1 MQEKIQTKSIYKK
14 KQMLIILVI
23 VVALISLVAIF
34 GRYITNN
41 INNFFQ
47 RSSEFYF
54 ESDKLSESGTTLQVD
69 NWSGVDD
76 YIITVNM
83 NSRKNNIE
91 VATYDIPY
99 EISYSASDNII
110 CNLSKQEGIIYASNN
125 TDIFTLTITPN
136 AQFRNGDKVEVD
148 IEVKSTGEY
157 KKTLKGK
164 FILVV
169 GQENISYEIIDE
181 ENSPYLDLSITN
193 TLSYYTVRQAF
204 GNYNVGDRID
214 VDTYLSLSPENKNRC
229 YSGEVKIDFNPNEVL
244 LDMTSEIYNTAKDI
258 QTINLNGNTY
268 INSFVI
274 NIEAISSVDIR
285 FYKVDVNKNYTYPN
299 VNNTSIIKVTEK

>member
-54 ESDKLSESGTTLQVD
+54 ESDKLSEAGTTLQVD

-193 TLSYYTVRQAF
+193 TLSYYTVREAF
-204 GNYNVGDRID
+204 GNYNIGDRID
-214 VDTYLSLSPENKNRC
+214 VDTYLSLSEENKNRC
-229 YSGEVKIDFNPNEVL
+229 YSGEVTIEFNPQEVL
-244 LDMTSEIYNTAKDI
+244 LDMTSEVYNEAEDI
-258 QTINLNGNTY
+258 RTTNIDGTTY
-268 INSFVI
+268 VNRFTI

-299 VNNTSIIKVTEK
+299 GNNNSIIKVTEN